1 MQYDSDNGVID
12 GIQFVNGYVTGM
24 IEENNTS
31 GGAIRVRGDNQV
43 IRNSTFKDNV
53 SNSQRGGGAIF
64 IWFGEGLLIDNCVFL
79 QNHQTFED
87 SNGGG
92 AIHNWDENVTIKNS
106 TFIQNTAVTSG
117 GAIYSWRDNF
127 KVINCEFKENES
139 QKLGGAIYNWDQ
151 GFIVE
156 NSEFEANHSLDSGG
170 AIHNHT
176 FAIATIN
183 NSIFKFNT
191 SQKNGGAISNSHE
204 LTVYN
209 SLFHGNEASE
219 FEGAIRN
226 YEKLAVTNSTFVDN
240 NKSYYKNE
248 IPTAKPI
255 PMRPLCG

>member
-1 MQYDSDNGVID
+1 
-12 GIQFVNGYVTGM
+12 M
-24 IEENNTS
+24 IEENNTG

-43 IRNSTFKDNV
+43 IRNSTFKDNL

-92 AIHNWDENVTIKNS
+92 AIHNWD
-106 TFIQNTAVTSG
+106 
-117 GAIYSWRDNF
+117 
-127 KVINCEFKENES
+127 
-139 QKLGGAIYNWDQ
+139 Q

-156 NSEFEANHSLDSGG
+156 NSEFKANHSLDSGG

-204 LTVYN
+204 LTVSN

-219 FEGAIRN
+219 FGGAIRN
-226 YEKLAVTNSTFVDN
+226 YEKLAVKNSTFVDN
-240 NKSYYKNE
+240 NKSYYKNAT
-248 IPTAKPI
+248 PTAKPI
-255 PMRPLCG
+255 PMRPLCA